1 MELGGALPSG
11 WSVEPMTAPD
21 LDEVLEIEEASF
33 TNPWTRPMFEQ
44 ELLNPGV
51 SHLYVL
57 RTGDW
62 RVAAFCMDWIVADE
76 LHINNLAVRPECR
89 RLGLGRVLLE
99 SVFGHAVALGA
110 RRATLEVRRSN
121 VAALKLYERLGFS
134 VAAIRKDYYDH
145 PVEDALILWRDE
157 LVPPNDAGGE
167 RAGQGA
173 A

>member
-1 MELGGALPSG
+1 MEG
-11 WSVEPMTAPD
+11 WRVEPMTAAD
-21 LDEVLEIEEASF
+21 LDEVLGIEEASF

-44 ELLNPGV
+44 ELRNEGL

-57 RTGDW
+57 RTEDG
-62 RVAAFCMDWIVADE
+62 RIAAFCMDWVVADE

-89 RLGLGRVLLE
+89 GQGVGRALLE
-99 SVFGHAVALGA
+99 SVFVRAAALGA

-121 VAALKLYERLGFS
+121 GAALKLYERLGFS

-157 LVPPNDAGGE
+157 LVPLVGAGDGE
-167 RAGQGA
+167 GGQGA

>member
-1 MELGGALPSG
+1 MEG
-11 WSVEPMTAPD
+11 WRVEAMTAAD
-21 LDEVLEIEEASF
+21 LDDVLAIEEASF
-33 TNPWTRPMFEQ
+33 TNPWTRPMFER

-89 RLGLGRVLLE
+89 GAGVGRALLE
-99 SVFGHAVALGA
+99 AVFGYATALGA

-121 VAALKLYERLGFS
+121 AAARKLYERLGFS
-134 VAAIRKDYYDH
+134 VAAIREDYYNH

-157 LVPPNDAGGE
+157 LAPPERADGE
-167 RAGQGA
+167 GAGQGA

>member
-1 MELGGALPSG
+1 
-11 WSVEPMTAPD
+11 MTGLD

-33 TNPWTRPMFEQ
+33 TNPWTRSMFEQ

-57 RTGDW
+57 RSGQGQ
-62 RVAAFCMDWIVADE
+62 VAAFCVDWIVADE

-89 RLGLGRVLLE
+89 GMGAGRLLLE
-99 SVFGHAVALGA
+99 SVFGRAVALGA

-121 VAALKLYERLGFS
+121 AAALKLYERLGFS
-134 VAAIRKDYYDH
+134 VAAIRKNYYDH

-157 LVPPNDAGGE
+157 LVPAIGAGGDQ
-167 RAGQGA
+167 AG
-173 A
+173 

>member
-1 MELGGALPSG
+1 MEG
-11 WSVEPMTAPD
+11 WRVEPMTAAD
-21 LDEVLEIEEASF
+21 LDEVLGIEEASF

-44 ELLNPGV
+44 ELLNEGL

-57 RTGDW
+57 RTEDG
-62 RVAAFCMDWIVADE
+62 RIAAFCMDWVVADE

-89 RLGLGRVLLE
+89 GQGVGRALLE
-99 SVFGHAVALGA
+99 SVFVRAAALGA

-121 VAALKLYERLGFS
+121 GAALKLYERLGFS

-157 LVPPNDAGGE
+157 LVPLVGAGDGE
-167 RAGQGA
+167 GGQGA

>member
-1 MELGGALPSG
+1 MEG
-11 WSVEPMTAPD
+11 WRVEPMTALD

-33 TNPWTRPMFEQ
+33 TNPWTRPMFER

-57 RTGDW
+57 RTRDW

-89 RLGLGRVLLE
+89 GTGAGRVLLE
-99 SVFGHAVALGA
+99 SVFGHAAALGA

-121 VAALKLYERLGFS
+121 AAALKLYERLGFS
-134 VAAIRKDYYDH
+134 VAAIRKDYYSH

-157 LVPPNDAGGE
+157 LAPPDGAGGE
-167 RAGQGA
+167 GAGQGA

>member
-1 MELGGALPSG
+1 MEG
-11 WSVEPMTAPD
+11 WRVEPMTAAD
-21 LDEVLEIEEASF
+21 LDDVLGIEEASF
-33 TNPWTRPMFEQ
+33 TNPWTRPMFER

-89 RLGLGRVLLE
+89 GAGVARALLE
-99 SVFGHAVALGA
+99 SVFGHAAALGA

-121 VAALKLYERLGFS
+121 AAALKLYERLGFS
-134 VAAIRKDYYDH
+134 VAAIRKEYYDH
-145 PVEDALILWRDE
+145 PVEDALILWKDE
-157 LVPPNDAGGE
+157 LVPPGGAAGE
-167 RAGQGA
+167 PAGQGA
-173 A
+173 GPGAA

>member
-1 MELGGALPSG
+1 
-11 WSVEPMTAPD
+11 
-21 LDEVLEIEEASF
+21 
-33 TNPWTRPMFEQ
+33 MFER

-89 RLGLGRVLLE
+89 GAGVGRALLE
-99 SVFGHAVALGA
+99 SVFGHATALGA

-121 VAALKLYERLGFS
+121 AAARKLYERLGFS
-134 VAAIRKDYYDH
+134 VAAIRKEYYDH

-157 LVPPNDAGGE
+157 LAPPEGAGSEGE
-167 RAGQGA
+167 GQGA

>member
-11 WSVEPMTAPD
+11 WWVEPMTGLD

-62 RVAAFCMDWIVADE
+62 HVAAFCMGWIVADE

-89 RLGLGRVLLE
+89 GMGVGRLLLE
-99 SVFGHAVALGA
+99 SVFGLAAALGA

-121 VAALKLYERLGFS
+121 AAALKLYERLGFS

-157 LVPPNDAGGE
+157 LVPPNGAGGDKT
-167 RAGQGA
+167 GQGA